1 MKVLLQAAEADRD
14 GRRLQTVIVKIFS
27 GKDLE
32 VLRTVDDLKMRLHFP
47 LGQKA
52 IVVLMASNVEELR
65 KFLLLRDLMRNLS
78 IVLVLPNYEP
88 ETLKMAHLLLPRYL
102 EHKGNEF
109 DDLAEVLTCLAG

>member
-1 MKVLLQAAEADRD
+1 MKVLLHTTEVDRD
-14 GRRLQTVIVKIFS
+14 GKRLQTVMERIFPR
-27 GKDLE
+27 KDLE
-32 VLRTVDDLKMRLHFP
+32 VLQSVEDLIIRLHFP

-52 IVVLMASNVEELR
+52 IVVLLASNVEELR

-78 IVLVLPNYEP
+78 IVLVLPNYEL
-88 ETLKMAHLLLPRYL
+88 ETVKMAHLLLPRYL